1 MENTDFMQQ
10 YAAEQQASNSSLTE
24 TTETTESNQLTQ
36 EQAAVPTAEAVPAE
50 QTITPVE
57 TEKLDPLQEFARTLS
72 EEQLKEIEEAQ
83 STEMSNDSTEGESQN
98 FDDDVL
104 DEEDF
109 IRERTGG
116 RFNSWEELDSAL
128 NGEQQEDIR
137 EIEFQDENAEALFNL
152 IAEGK
157 IDEVIDV
164 LYNKKIADDIRQQPD
179 ENVLKSYI
187 KFQNPEFDN
196 DDVEAE
202 YEEKYSIDEF
212 AFDESKLKREQ
223 KKLAQKIKSD
233 VSVAREFFDNMSES
247 VKFPQYTRPQEQRFE
262 PEVDFEAQ
270 EERQR
275 FLESLNG
282 IEGRVGAIP
291 FNWKD
296 DKASLSING
305 KFEIPAQEASRYRE
319 AAESLQDYYAERYYQ
334 DGKYQSDKLLKDLYI
349 ADNFEKIIQSVIS
362 QTANQTRIEMLKQRK
377 NITTDIEQQGT
388 YRPSAAAEES
398 TLLDKL
404 FNGHRQQNMY

>member
-24 TTETTESNQLTQ
+24 TTETTEVNELTQ
-36 EQAAVPTAEAVPAE
+36 EQAAVPIAEAVPAE

-57 TEKLDPLQEFARTLS
+57 TEQLDPLQEFARTLS
-72 EEQLKEIEEAQ
+72 AEQLQEIEEAQ
-83 STEMSNDSTEGESQN
+83 SAENLSESLQDESNEDS
-98 FDDDVL
+98 DVL

-109 IRERTGG
+109 IKERTGG
-116 RFNSWEELDSAL
+116 RFSSWEELDSAL
-128 NGEQQEDIR
+128 NGEQDEDIR

-164 LYNKKIADDIRQQPD
+164 LYNKKIADDIRQKPD
-179 ENVLKSYI
+179 EDVLKSYI

-223 KKLAQKIKSD
+223 KKLAQKIRSD
-233 VSVAREFFDNMSES
+233 VSVAREFFDEMSES
-247 VKFPQYTRPQEQRFE
+247 VKFPQYTRPQEQQSE
-262 PEVDFEAQ
+262 PEVDIEAQ

-275 FLESLNG
+275 FLESLEG

-305 KFEIPAQEASRYRE
+305 KFEIPAQEASKYRE
-319 AAESLQDYYAERYYQ
+319 AAEGLQDYYAERYYQ

-377 NITTDIEQQGT
+377 NITTDVEQQGT
-388 YRPSAAAEES
+388 YRPSAAAEET